1 MNTTEPSNGAS
12 AQFKIKRSG
21 AGRAAVLKA
30 DALIQAE
37 LEELDTLLSKRVF
50 AEPER
55 ENGANGAN
63 AAHPAKAAKAVHVP
77 PAGLSFKDTL
87 LSTLLAKH
95 VKEPRALWPDGSLG
109 ELLSKHESHDDLL
122 TLSEVLDRSP
132 ELSQLKYSV
141 QSNLAANA
149 STLDANT
156 SIVLNYGAVRD
167 YLIAVAAVR
176 MRLSEVNGIRNFLQ
190 NHGLGARSVATYAV
204 LSAARGYIH
213 REHLNVPDFNSDTSS
228 ITKDLI
234 AAGLPLSAS
243 AFSVPLK
250 QVINNNLF
258 NHKDEIEL
266 DQAAKDLHL
275 QIPVSMKPLLV
286 KAIKASPVPVT
297 KENIKFLLPLLI
309 SQVRGPIEL
318 PAATPTEATDSDR
331 DFEVAYLEDT
341 DTQLQVSASAVKC
354 AAQLYYSMILGDEL
368 DVFEVVDWFTHKY
381 LVRGNIEIQDGRLR
395 DDLQMYVFSN
405 RFPDEKTGKLL
416 DRTRPAERQMFYR
429 QVFNYGNA
437 QVTDDVVLN
446 DEFPR
451 LWKVLMLESARYLE
465 RAQTSPNPESYVSP
479 QNVMQAVEDL
489 QYNLSTHCTGMASV
503 ITPLIYSELNF
514 IIKRIFM
521 HEEVLRQVVPA
532 AGATWWRVVETLYL
546 GVRNARPKST
556 VLYNKAKQGHAIIKT
571 IAEYTPSSFQNEAT
585 FSSFISLVDGFITT
599 QSILQEQL
607 TDDLKRSGDGADAYD
622 SDEPG
627 ANAPPPR
634 QLEPSAGASSNGSG
648 NEWDF

>member
-1 MNTTEPSNGAS
+1 MNTTEPSNGAA

-21 AGRAAVLKA
+21 AGRAAVPKA
-30 DALIQAE
+30 DALVQVE

-55 ENGANGAN
+55 DNGVN
-63 AAHPAKAAKAVHVP
+63 AVNAAKAAKAAHAP
-77 PAGLSFKDTL
+77 AAGLTL
-87 LSTLLAKH
+87 DEVLRSSLSAKH
-95 VKEPRALWPDGSLG
+95 VKEPRAIWPEGSLG
-109 ELLSKHESHDDLL
+109 DLLSKRESRDDLL
-122 TLSEVLDRSP
+122 MLSEVLDRSP

-141 QSNLAANA
+141 QSNLTAYA
-149 STLDANT
+149 STLDADTN
-156 SIVLNYGAVRD
+156 IVLNYGALRN
-167 YLIAVAAVR
+167 YLIAVATVR
-176 MRLSEVNGIRNFLQ
+176 MGLTEVNGIRNFLQ
-190 NHGLGARSVATYAV
+190 SHGLGVHSVATYAV

-213 REHLNVPDFNSDTSS
+213 SEHLNVQDFNLDSSS
-228 ITKDLI
+228 ISKDLI
-234 AAGLPLSAS
+234 AASLPLSAS
-243 AFSVPLK
+243 AFSSALK

-266 DQAAKDLHL
+266 DQAAKELHL
-275 QIPVSMKPLLV
+275 QLPVSMKPLLV
-286 KAIKASPVPVT
+286 KAIKASPIPVT
-297 KENIKFLLPLLI
+297 KDNIKFLLPLLI

-318 PAATPTEATDSDR
+318 PAATPADETDSDR
-331 DFEVAYLEDT
+331 DFEVSYLEDT

-381 LVRGNIEIQDGRLR
+381 LVRGNIEIQDSRLR

-405 RFPDEKTGKLL
+405 RFPDDKTGKLL

-437 QVTDDVVLN
+437 QVTDDVVVN
-446 DEFPR
+446 DEFTR

-556 VLYNKAKQGHAIIKT
+556 VLYNKAKQGHAIIKS
-571 IAEYTPSSFQNEAT
+571 IAEYSPASFANDTT
-585 FSSFISLVDGFITT
+585 FSDFISQVDAFITT

-607 TDDLKRSGDGADAYD
+607 TDDLKRSGDGADAYEG
-622 SDEPG
+622 DEPG
-627 ANAPPPR
+627 ASTPAAR
-634 QLEPSAGASSNGSG
+634 LEPSGGPSSNGSSAS
-648 NEWDF
+648 EWDF